1 MGLEEN
7 RPPEDAAALTDGKR
21 WLWPL
26 GYSMIAITPLL
37 AIALWYG
44 TGGHPL
50 TLLLP
55 LLVTFAVLPLIDA
68 VVGEDHNNLSEE
80 MLNAISRDRFYAWAV
95 YAVIPLGY
103 VVFITALA
111 FVVRQEP
118 PLWASL
124 FFVVGTGTLSG
135 SMITIGH
142 ELGHKTDPADR
153 LMAKVALGAVGYGH
167 FTAEHNLGHHKNVS
181 TPEDCA
187 SGRLGESVY
196 VFATRE
202 LPGALKGAWAIER
215 KKLERR
221 GQPVWSR
228 HNEILQTDAIT
239 ALVGA
244 LLVVTLGIEVLPWLI
259 LHHFTAWFA
268 LTLVNYIE
276 HYGLARQR
284 RENGRYEPCEPR
296 HSWNANHIV
305 SNLVQ
310 FHLQRHSDHHAH
322 PARPYQSLR
331 SFEDSP
337 QLPTGYPGCMVMAMI
352 PPLWFQVMDPKVVR
366 WAKGDLQRTNLHAPA
381 KGRLQ
386 ARFEVSV

>member
-1 MGLEEN
+1 MGLEDTQLPAN
-7 RPPEDAAALTDGKR
+7 TPALTDGKR

-37 AIALWYG
+37 AMALWQVTSG
-44 TGGHPL
+44 NPL
-50 TLLLP
+50 TLFLP
-55 LLVTFAVLPLIDA
+55 LFITFAVLPLIDA
-68 VVGEDHNNLSEE
+68 VVGEDHANLSDEV
-80 MLNAISRDRFYAWAV
+80 LNAISKDRFYAFAV
-95 YAVIPLGY
+95 YAVIPIGY
-103 VVFITALA
+103 VVFISVLT
-111 FVVRQEP
+111 FVVRQDISV
-118 PLWASL
+118 WAAL
-124 FFVVGTGTLSG
+124 PFVIGTGTLSG
-135 SMITIGH
+135 SMINIGH

-153 LMAKVALGAVGYGH
+153 LMAKLALGAVGYGH

-187 SGRLGESVY
+187 SGRLGESIY
-196 VFATRE
+196 AFATRE
-202 LPGALKGAWAIER
+202 LPGALKGGWAIER

-221 GQPVWSR
+221 GQRVWSR

-239 ALVGA
+239 VFVAVVLVA
-244 LLVVTLGIEVLPWLI
+244 SLGLAVLPWLV

-284 RENGRYEPCEPR
+284 RDNGRYEPCAPR
-296 HSWNANHIV
+296 HSWNANHVV

-337 QLPTGYPGCMVMAMI
+337 QLPTGYPGCMVLAMI
-352 PPLWFQVMDPKVVR
+352 PPLWFRVMDPKVVK
-366 WAKGDLQRTNLHAPA
+366 WAGGDIQQANLYEPA
-381 KGRLQ
+381 KARLQ
-386 ARFEVSV
+386 ARFPAPV